1 MFKVLLATTLLV
13 SATVGA
19 FAQTPAPQRSG
30 TPEEQKACAPD
41 VSRHCREVMNDG
53 DLTVLGCLKANRAK
67 ISKKCDKVLADHGQ

>member
-19 FAQTPAPQRSG
+19 VAQAPAPQRSG

-41 VSRHCREVMNDG
+41 VSRYCRNVMNDG
-53 DLTVLGCLKANRAK
+53 DLVIFGLPSANRPK
-67 ISKKCDKVLADHGQ
+67 ISKKCDTVLRSHGQ